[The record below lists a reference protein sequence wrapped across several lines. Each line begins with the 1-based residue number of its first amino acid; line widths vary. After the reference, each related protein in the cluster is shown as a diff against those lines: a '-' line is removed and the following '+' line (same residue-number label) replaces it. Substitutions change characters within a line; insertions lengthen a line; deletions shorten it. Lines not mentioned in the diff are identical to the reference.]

1 MRYIA
6 TQTVNSVGVFAT
18 TFYLLAFIFRP
29 LKESLGDIVTL
40 QYRNFESDN
49 YDRGSRDII
58 TVSALICGIETIR
71 SVLDWIIFK
80 AQRRANLSYRKKE
93 KLSTTMTLLAFYTIG
108 YSKFILNS

>member
-40 QYRNFESDN
+40 QYRNSESDN

-80 AQRRANLSYRKKE
+80 AQRRANLSNRKKE

-108 YSKFILNS
+108 TKKLK